1 MDSFFHL
8 KLHVYTT
15 NVAIVNQIL
24 QKHLKNSHIKWLYYK
39 CICHVMF
46 QFVEKHEYIAFSKKF
61 YIFFIIICK

>member
-24 QKHLKNSHIKWLYYK
+24 QKHILNEGIINAFVMSCSSLLKNMKVLHS
-39 CICHVMF
+39 
-46 QFVEKHEYIAFSKKF
+46 QKHS
-61 YIFFIIICK
+61 IFFSLLFINN